1 MRTVRLAAVLSLF
14 VASFQAIAQERAPT
28 PVAPAAAPSAEQIE
42 QLIRQLGDE
51 DFDKR
56 EAANKAL
63 TTIGSR
69 ARVALERATKSD
81 DAEIAMRAK
90 LILEGLPK
98 LTHTIVDALG
108 QPIPLA
114 SVTLQFTRQPPSDLP
129 VLPPM
134 ASFSEEDGR
143 IGIPEV
149 PKSEMTAPPGI
160 PAPPSHLRL
169 IAIIAHDDYG
179 MARVEVDPV
188 DRAGG
193 TTTLLLPLVKRGTEA
208 YERALKGEVVAADG
222 TPLGGAAI
230 NCSDIR
236 TPGEGL
242 IEGRFPRGEALSGA
256 DGRFTYY
263 LPPSQ
268 QRESERGVLIPANS
282 RFQLQITV
290 PGDDS
295 FFPWSGRYANLQLA
309 RIELP
314 RATRMHRFRFEAT
327 GGGFVSDPGVL
338 QNTRVQ
344 LDRMDKGERYLTDL
358 GNAAVQTGRRLI
370 PGTYQAQSFLNGK
383 TIQYLPLAV
392 TADSPEELT
401 FQLPHPVTFRGTV
414 VGGTSGEPIAGA
426 IVVGWS
432 STSRNNLALLTAE
445 DWAMLKDT
453 PSNPPLDHPAITR
466 LRAFYGV
473 HALVRADG
481 DGRFAITQQPGQE
494 FYGILAFAPD
504 AVPYRVSVGGLKPNE
519 KHEVDVGEFPLY
531 PAARVVVR
539 PVFEGDR
546 LAVCP
551 RWYPAADGQPEWFPK
566 FKATFDGPSSREFE
580 CAHWLTMN
588 EPQPVFVPAGLKLS
602 LAFETPYD
610 DKWDDAIVEGLQLDT
625 NEIKNIGDV
634 TFAAN
639 LPVAVRVVDRQGK
652 PIEGIP
658 VRQMYARDNAWS
670 VAHNTDKE
678 GLARFH
684 FPRKTSGKF
693 WVSDLPGTQEARSA
707 ENLYAKFTLED
718 AAPPEPI
725 ATITLTDEQAE
736 LLLGKQQQAP

>member
-1 MRTVRLAAVLSLF
+1 MRTVRLAAVLSLL
-14 VASFQAIAQERAPT
+14 VASFAAIAQEQAPT
-28 PVAPAAAPSAEQIE
+28 PVVPAAAPSAEQIE

-51 DFDKR
+51 DFDRR

-63 TTIGSR
+63 ATIGSR
-69 ARVALERATKSD
+69 ARAALEKGTKSD
-81 DAEIAMRAK
+81 DAEIALRAR

-129 VLPPM
+129 LPPPM
-134 ASFSEEDGR
+134 TSFSEEDGR
-143 IGIPEV
+143 IGVPEL
-149 PKSEMTAPPGI
+149 PKTEMPAPGI
-160 PAPPSHLRL
+160 PAPPNNLRL
-169 IAIIAHDDYG
+169 IAIIVHDDYG

-208 YERALKGEVVAADG
+208 YERALTGEVVAADG
-222 TPLGGAAI
+222 TPVGGATI

-242 IEGRFPRGEALSGA
+242 IEGRYPRGEAISGA

-268 QRESERGVLIPANS
+268 QRESERGVLTPANS
-282 RFQLQITV
+282 RYQLQIAV
-290 PGDDS
+290 PSDDS
-295 FFPWSGRYANLQLA
+295 FFPWSGRYTNLQSA

-314 RATRMHRFRFEAT
+314 RATRMHRFRFERP
-327 GGGFVSDPGVL
+327 GGGFVTDPMAL

-358 GNAAVQTGRRLI
+358 GNAAVQAGRKLI
-370 PGTYQAQSFLNGK
+370 PGTYQAESFLNGK
-383 TIQYLPLAV
+383 RVQYLPLTV

-401 FQLPHPVTFRGTV
+401 FHLPHPVTYRGRV

-445 DWAMLKDT
+445 DWAMLKET

-466 LRAFYGV
+466 LREFYGV
-473 HALVRADG
+473 HALVRTDAE
-481 DGRFAITQQPGQE
+481 GRFAITQQPDQE
-494 FYGILAFAPD
+494 FYGVLAFAPD
-504 AVPYRVSVGGLKPNE
+504 AVPFRASVGGLKPDE

-539 PVFEGDR
+539 PVFDGER

-551 RWYPAADGQPEWFPK
+551 RWYPAADGQPEWFGK
-566 FKATFDGPSSREFE
+566 FKAIFDGPSSREFE
-580 CAHWLTMN
+580 FVHWLTMN

-610 DKWDDAIVEGLQLDT
+610 DKWDDALIDGLQLDT
-625 NEIKNIGDV
+625 RESKNLGDV

-639 LPVAVRVVDRQGK
+639 LPVTVRVVDRQGK
-652 PIEGIP
+652 PIEGVP
-658 VRQMYARDNAWS
+658 VRQKYARDNAWS

-684 FPRKTSGKF
+684 FPRKTAGKF
-693 WVSDLPGTQEARSA
+693 WVSDLPGTEEARSA
-707 ENLYAKFTLED
+707 ANLYASFTLDE
-718 AAPPEPI
+718 AAPAEPV
-725 ATITLTDEQAE
+725 ATITLTDEQME
-736 LLLGKQQQAP
+736 LLLGKMR